1 MTEPVHVF
9 YGGAHLFRPDIAEKI
24 GGVALRALAGFSSP
38 FRDQIAA
45 KLKAEPVEDYR
56 IDFEDGY
63 GDRPPAEEDAD
74 ARRCGRIVAAGT
86 GLPAVGIRIKRH
98 GLRTLEIFLDSAGAV
113 PPGFRVTV
121 PKVEHPDEVAQ
132 VAAACPGAHVEALIE
147 TAPVLRHLPEI
158 LADSLHLGPY
168 DLLASLGIPAAFQ
181 HLHHPA
187 CTSVRLQMLLTGKP
201 VVDGPTKL
209 LPVGADPQAG
219 WTRHRED
226 ILRSLSEGFYQSW
239 DIHPAQLVSRY
250 ATLMEFYADHLPAVR
265 ERLANFEGAATR
277 LGAQFDDASTV
288 RGLRAFAARADHL
301 LSR

>member
-98 GLRTLEIFLDSAGAV
+98 GLRTL
-113 PPGFRVTV
+113 
-121 PKVEHPDEVAQ
+121 
-132 VAAACPGAHVEALIE
+132 
-147 TAPVLRHLPEI
+147 
-158 LADSLHLGPY
+158 
-168 DLLASLGIPAAFQ
+168 
-181 HLHHPA
+181 
-187 CTSVRLQMLLTGKP
+187 
-201 VVDGPTKL
+201 
-209 LPVGADPQAG
+209 
-219 WTRHRED
+219 
-226 ILRSLSEGFYQSW
+226 
-239 DIHPAQLVSRY
+239 
-250 ATLMEFYADHLPAVR
+250 
-265 ERLANFEGAATR
+265 
-277 LGAQFDDASTV
+277 
-288 RGLRAFAARADHL
+288 
-301 LSR
+301 